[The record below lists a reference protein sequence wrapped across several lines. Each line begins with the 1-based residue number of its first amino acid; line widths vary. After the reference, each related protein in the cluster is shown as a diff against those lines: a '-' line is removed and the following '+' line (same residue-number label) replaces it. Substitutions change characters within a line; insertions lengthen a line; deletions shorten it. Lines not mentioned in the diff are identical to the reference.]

1 MDKESGWKERGKP
14 KVELGT
20 VRALGAVKG
29 GWRREKSR
37 WGIKVMTDG
46 SKIWGGGGRRSA

>member
-1 MDKESGWKERGKP
+1 VDKESGWKERGKP